1 MYDLIKNLFKVKS
14 LVTLG
19 LTGLFVWLGIK
30 GVLPT
35 EAIVGTYGLVLGSLL
50 RNKTNKDTEDD
61 INEESLTK

>member
-1 MYDLIKNLFKVKS
+1 MADLIKNLFKVKS

-50 RNKTNKDTEDD
+50 RNKSDKEPEDN
-61 INEESLTK
+61 INDESLTK